1 MAVSNIFGALGIC
14 FQSSL
19 ILGKEMAC
27 CLKSVCNN
35 SVLQFQMWCFFFF
48 FFPLGEKRHAC
59 TKLAKQYFVHQICIN
74 YKEPNQTARIIRQ
87 QPFGHFVWKLSQSPF
102 WLFHWVI
109 MNPLKREYK
118 SLLKMQTKRD
128 IIFYLQFKSLFFLNC
143 KNNILYE

>member
-48 FFPLGEKRHAC
+48 FFPLRTTNGEGGFNA
-59 TKLAKQYFVHQICIN
+59 
-74 YKEPNQTARIIRQ
+74 PNIKNWA
-87 QPFGHFVWKLSQSPF
+87 VSPT
-102 WLFHWVI
+102 
-109 MNPLKREYK
+109 R
-118 SLLKMQTKRD
+118 LLV
-128 IIFYLQFKSLFFLNC
+128 SC
-143 KNNILYE
+143 